1 MLGALVGVALLVAV
15 LAGLV
20 YMFSL
25 SSGRDAGTGKLR
37 AARKLEKKSEI
48 ISRHSGGS
56 VQAASSGKIRPKLN
70 TTRDSLPDERIMITL
85 PGNLRDSLQ
94 VEETLDETSI
104 EMSLSGEAI
113 DVSRDLDEP
122 MSVVEARDDARVK
135 KSRQVSRRG
144 GMDLGLTDEFFRE
157 LDGLEDPS
165 L

>member
-1 MLGALVGVALLVAV
+1 M
-15 LAGLV
+15 
-20 YMFSL
+20 
-25 SSGRDAGTGKLR
+25 
-37 AARKLEKKSEI
+37 
-48 ISRHSGGS
+48 
-56 VQAASSGKIRPKLN
+56 QAASSGKIRPKLN